1 MLDGTG
7 RRGTL
12 ASMTTVDSRAD
23 VGSACSLLI
32 VQLARGA
39 RRRIEEAVA
48 PTGLRPNEVLA
59 LVHLRERGPSAQQT
73 LVELMCV
80 DATNLVA
87 VLNSLEDGGLIERRR
102 DRSDRR
108 RAIVA
113 LAAPGE
119 RLLADVDRAFGQVDD
134 EILAGLTLTERQTL
148 NALLAEVVRHIAAG
162 SPQPLDQTR

>member
-1 MLDGTG
+1 
-7 RRGTL
+7 
-12 ASMTTVDSRAD
+12 MTTVEPRSD
-23 VGSACSLLI
+23 VGAACSLLI
-32 VQLARGA
+32 VQLVRGA

-48 PTGLRPNEVLA
+48 PTGLRLNEVLA

-87 VLNSLEDGGLIERRR
+87 VLNSLEDAGLIERRR

-113 LAAPGE
+113 LTAPGE
-119 RLLADVDRAFGQVDD
+119 RLLADVDRAFRQVDN
-134 EILAGLTLTERQTL
+134 EILAGLVPTDRQAL
-148 NALLAEVVRHIAAG
+148 NALLSDVVGRIAAG
-162 SPQPLDQTR
+162 SPQSLDENG

>member
-1 MLDGTG
+1 
-7 RRGTL
+7 
-12 ASMTTVDSRAD
+12 MTTVDSPSD
-23 VGSACSLLI
+23 VGPACSLLI
-32 VQLARGA
+32 VQLVRGA
-39 RRRIEEAVA
+39 RRRIEQAVA
-48 PTGLRPNEVLA
+48 PTELRLNEVLA

-87 VLNSLEDGGLIERRR
+87 VLNSLEDAGLIERRR

-119 RLLADVDRAFGQVDD
+119 RLLAEVDRAFRQVDN
-134 EILAGLTLTERQTL
+134 EILAGLAPTDRQAL
-148 NALLAEVVRHIAAG
+148 NALLSDVVGHIAAG
-162 SPQPLDQTR
+162 SPQPPDESC

>member
-1 MLDGTG
+1 
-7 RRGTL
+7 
-12 ASMTTVDSRAD
+12 MTTVDSRPDA
-23 VGSACSLLI
+23 GAACSLLI

-48 PTGLRPNEVLA
+48 PTGLRPNEVLV

-80 DATNLVA
+80 DPTNIVA
-87 VLNSLEDGGLIERRR
+87 VLNSLEDAGLIERRR

-119 RLLADVDRAFGQVDD
+119 QLLAQVDRAFRQVDD

-148 NALLAEVVRHIAAG
+148 TGLLSDLVGHIAAG
-162 SPQPLDQTR
+162 SPQPLDETR

>member
-1 MLDGTG
+1 
-7 RRGTL
+7 
-12 ASMTTVDSRAD
+12 MTTVESRSDIEA
-23 VGSACSLLI
+23 ACSLLI
-32 VQLARGA
+32 VQLVRGA
-39 RRRIEEAVA
+39 RRRIEQAVA
-48 PTGLRPNEVLA
+48 PTGLRLNEVLA

-87 VLNSLEDGGLIERRR
+87 VLNSLEDAGLIERRR

-119 RLLADVDRAFGQVDD
+119 RLLAEVDRAFRQVDD
-134 EILAGLTLTERQTL
+134 EILAGLPLTERQAL
-148 NALLAEVVRHIAAG
+148 NALLSDVVGHIAAG
-162 SPQPLDQTR
+162 SPQPTDESC

>member
-1 MLDGTG
+1 MLGG
-7 RRGTL
+7 GTL
-12 ASMTTVDSRAD
+12 RVEMTTVDSHPD
-23 VGSACSLLI
+23 VGAASSLLI

-39 RRRIEEAVA
+39 RRRIEQAVA
-48 PTGLRPNEVLA
+48 PTGLRLNEVLT

-87 VLNSLEDGGLIERRR
+87 VLNSLEDAGLIERRR

-113 LAAPGE
+113 LAAPGG
-119 RLLADVDRAFGQVDD
+119 RLLAEVDRAFRQIDT
-134 EILAGLTLTERQTL
+134 EILAGLTQTERETL
-148 NALLAEVVRHIAAG
+148 TTLLSDVVGHMAPG
-162 SPQPLDQTR
+162 SQQSPDETR

>member
-1 MLDGTG
+1 
-7 RRGTL
+7 
-12 ASMTTVDSRAD
+12 MTTVDSRSDIGA
-23 VGSACSLLI
+23 ACSLLI

-48 PTGLRPNEVLA
+48 PTGLRLNEVLA
-59 LVHLRERGPSAQQT
+59 LVHLGERGPSAQQT

-87 VLNSLEDGGLIERRR
+87 VLNSLEDAGLIERRR

-113 LAAPGE
+113 LTAPGE
-119 RLLADVDRAFGQVDD
+119 RLLADVDRAFRQVDN
-134 EILAGLTLTERQTL
+134 EILAGLAPAERHTL
-148 NALLAEVVRHIAAG
+148 NALLADVVLHIATG
-162 SPQPLDQTR
+162 SPQPLDEND

>member
-1 MLDGTG
+1 
-7 RRGTL
+7 
-12 ASMTTVDSRAD
+12 MTTVDSRPD
-23 VGSACSLLI
+23 VGTACSLLI

-39 RRRIEEAVA
+39 RRRIEQAVA

-73 LVELMCV
+73 LVELMGV

-87 VLNSLEDGGLIERRR
+87 VLNSLEDAGLIERRR

-119 RLLADVDRAFGQVDD
+119 RLLAEVDRAFRQVDD
-134 EILAGLTLTERQTL
+134 EMLARLTTVSYTHLTLPTIYS
-148 NALLAEVVRHIAAG
+148 V
-162 SPQPLDQTR
+162 

>member
-1 MLDGTG
+1 
-7 RRGTL
+7 
-12 ASMTTVDSRAD
+12 MTTVEPRSNIGA
-23 VGSACSLLI
+23 ACSLLI
-32 VQLARGA
+32 VQLVRGA

-48 PTGLRPNEVLA
+48 PTGLRLNEVLV

-87 VLNSLEDGGLIERRR
+87 VLNSLEDAGLIERHR

-113 LAAPGE
+113 LTAPGE
-119 RLLADVDRAFGQVDD
+119 RLLADVDRAFHQVDNA
-134 EILAGLTLTERQTL
+134 ILAGLAPTDRQTL

-162 SPQPLDQTR
+162 SPQPPDENS

>member
-1 MLDGTG
+1 
-7 RRGTL
+7 
-12 ASMTTVDSRAD
+12 MTTVDSPSD
-23 VGSACSLLI
+23 VGAACSLLI
-32 VQLARGA
+32 VQLVRGA
-39 RRRIEEAVA
+39 RRRIEQAVA
-48 PTGLRPNEVLA
+48 PTGLRLNEVLV

-87 VLNSLEDGGLIERRR
+87 VLNSLEDAGLIERHR

-113 LAAPGE
+113 LTAPGE
-119 RLLADVDRAFGQVDD
+119 RLLADVDRAFHQVDNA
-134 EILAGLTLTERQTL
+134 ILAGLAPTDRQTL

-162 SPQPLDQTR
+162 SPQPPDENS

>member
-1 MLDGTG
+1 
-7 RRGTL
+7 
-12 ASMTTVDSRAD
+12 
-23 VGSACSLLI
+23 
-32 VQLARGA
+32 
-39 RRRIEEAVA
+39 
-48 PTGLRPNEVLA
+48 VLT

-87 VLNSLEDGGLIERRR
+87 VLNSLEDTGLIERRR

-119 RLLADVDRAFGQVDD
+119 QLLAEADRAFRQVDD
-134 EILAGLTLTERQTL
+134 EILAGLAPTERQTL
-148 NALLAEVVRHIAAG
+148 NALLSDLVGHIAAG
-162 SPQPLDQTR
+162 SPQS

>member
-1 MLDGTG
+1 
-7 RRGTL
+7 
-12 ASMTTVDSRAD
+12 MTTVDSPTD
-23 VGSACSLLI
+23 VGAACSLLI
-32 VQLARGA
+32 VQLVRGA

-48 PTGLRPNEVLA
+48 PTGLRLNEVLA

-87 VLNSLEDGGLIERRR
+87 VLNSLEDADLIERRR

-113 LAAPGE
+113 LTAPGE
-119 RLLADVDRAFGQVDD
+119 RLLADVDRAFRQVDD
-134 EILAGLTLTERQTL
+134 EILAGLAPAERQAL
-148 NALLAEVVRHIAAG
+148 NALLADVVRHIAAG
-162 SPQPLDQTR
+162 SPQPQDEHG

>member
-1 MLDGTG
+1 MWYSRLM
-7 RRGTL
+7 
-12 ASMTTVDSRAD
+12 STVDSPPDVRA
-23 VGSACSLLI
+23 ACSLLI

-39 RRRIEEAVA
+39 RRRIEQAVA
-48 PTGLRPNEVLA
+48 PSGLRPNEVLA

-87 VLNSLEDGGLIERRR
+87 VLNSLEDAGLIERRR

-108 RAIVA
+108 RAIIA

-119 RLLADVDRAFGQVDD
+119 QLLAEVDRAFRQVDD

-148 NALLAEVVRHIAAG
+148 TALLSDLVGHIAAG
-162 SPQPLDQTR
+162 

>member
-1 MLDGTG
+1 MWYSRL
-7 RRGTL
+7 
-12 ASMTTVDSRAD
+12 MTAVDSPPD
-23 VGSACSLLI
+23 VQAACSLLI

-39 RRRIEEAVA
+39 RRRIEQAVA
-48 PTGLRPNEVLA
+48 PSGLRPNEVLA

-87 VLNSLEDGGLIERRR
+87 VLNRLEDAGLIERRR

-119 RLLADVDRAFGQVDD
+119 QVLSDLDRALRQVDD
-134 EILAGLTLTERQTL
+134 EILARLTLTERQTL
-148 NALLAEVVRHIAAG
+148 IALLSSLVEHIAAG
-162 SPQPLDQTR
+162 TPQSLAENC

>member
-1 MLDGTG
+1 MRYTRAQL
-7 RRGTL
+7 
-12 ASMTTVDSRAD
+12 TTVDSRSD
-23 VGSACSLLI
+23 VGAACSLLI

-39 RRRIEEAVA
+39 RRRIEQAVA
-48 PTGLRPNEVLA
+48 STGLRLNEVLA
-59 LVHLRERGPSAQQT
+59 LEHLRERGPSAQQT

-87 VLNSLEDGGLIERRR
+87 VLNSLEDAGLIERRR

-119 RLLADVDRAFGQVDD
+119 RVLSDLDRAFRQVDN

-148 NALLAEVVRHIAAG
+148 IALLSDLVGHIAAG
-162 SPQPLDQTR
+162 SPEPLDQNC

>member
-1 MLDGTG
+1 
-7 RRGTL
+7 
-12 ASMTTVDSRAD
+12 MTIVESRSD
-23 VGSACSLLI
+23 VGAACSLLM
-32 VQLARGA
+32 VQLVRGA

-48 PTGLRPNEVLA
+48 PTGLRLNEVLA
-59 LVHLRERGPSAQQT
+59 LVHLRERGPSAQQA

-87 VLNSLEDGGLIERRR
+87 VLNSLEDAGLIERRR

-119 RLLADVDRAFGQVDD
+119 QLLAQVDRAFGQVDD
-134 EILAGLTLTERQTL
+134 EILAGLTLPERQTL
-148 NALLAEVVRHIAAG
+148 TGLLSDLVGHIAAG
-162 SPQPLDQTR
+162 SPQPLDETR

>member
-1 MLDGTG
+1 
-7 RRGTL
+7 
-12 ASMTTVDSRAD
+12 MTTVEPRSDI
-23 VGSACSLLI
+23 GPACSLLI
-32 VQLARGA
+32 VQLVRGA

-48 PTGLRPNEVLA
+48 PTGLRLNEVLA

-87 VLNSLEDGGLIERRR
+87 VLNRLEDAGLIERRR

-113 LAAPGE
+113 LTAPGE
-119 RLLADVDRAFGQVDD
+119 RLLADVDRAFRQVDN
-134 EILAGLTLTERQTL
+134 EILAGLVPTDRQAL
-148 NALLAEVVRHIAAG
+148 NALLSDVVGRIAAG
-162 SPQPLDQTR
+162 SPQSLDENG

>member
-1 MLDGTG
+1 VAGGPPGISWSVSSASTPKQANRD
-7 RRGTL
+7 RVRAVDPVPEVDRQRGVTPD
-12 ASMTTVDSRAD
+12 AV
-23 VGSACSLLI
+23 V
-32 VQLARGA
+32 
-39 RRRIEEAVA
+39 EAVA
-48 PTGLRPNEVLA
+48 PTGLRLNEVLT

-87 VLNSLEDGGLIERRR
+87 VLNSLEDTGLIERRR

-119 RLLADVDRAFGQVDD
+119 QLLAEVDRAFRQVDD
-134 EILAGLTLTERQTL
+134 EILAGLAPTERQTL
-148 NALLAEVVRHIAAG
+148 NALLSDLVGHIAAG
-162 SPQPLDQTR
+162 SPQS